1 MSVSSQATPSYWALI
16 PAAGL
21 GRRFG
26 GETPKQYQQILG
38 RSLLEW
44 SLAPFLAL
52 PWIRGVMVVLN
63 AEDSTFASL
72 PVSSNAKIAT
82 TTGAGQRHE
91 SVLAGLRALSSLE
104 SKAEQVFVMVH
115 DAARPCVAIEDIERL
130 KREGSDDHGGLLAEP
145 VSDTLK
151 RAEAGQAISSI
162 DRRQVWR
169 AQTPQMFRLDLLRTA
184 LEDCGEQMVT
194 DDASAM
200 EQSGYRPRLV
210 QGSGRNLKVT
220 YADDLAVAAL
230 WLKHRQAVKGT

>member
-1 MSVSSQATPSYWALI
+1 M
-16 PAAGL
+16 
-21 GRRFG
+21 GRRLG
-26 GETPKQYQQILG
+26 GEIPKQYQQILG
-38 RSLLEW
+38 RSVLEW
-44 SLAPFLAL
+44 SIAPFLAL

-63 AEDSTFASL
+63 AQDSTFASL
-72 PVSSNAKIAT
+72 PVSADAKIAT
-82 TTGAGQRHE
+82 TIGGGQRQD
-91 SVLAGLRALSSLE
+91 SVLAGLRALSKLE
-104 SKAEQVFVMVH
+104 AKAERLFVMVH

-130 KREGSDDHGGLLAEP
+130 KREGSDDDGGLLAEP

-151 RAEAGQAISSI
+151 RAEAGQVISSI

-169 AQTPQMFRLDLLRTA
+169 AQTPQMFRLDLLRAA

-220 YADDLAVAAL
+220 YADDLAVAGL
-230 WLKHRQAVKGT
+230 WLKQSQAVEGT